1 MFCANTIYILL
12 IIILVLIIFI
22 ILVYKLIY
30 YIKLSQTDEITSLE
44 NFRGFQKAVKKVIS
58 RHKKNNITFTIS
70 IIDIDEFR
78 NYNFESYAFG
88 DCVLK
93 EFVKFLQ
100 QQLPDDAY
108 IARFKFGD
116 EFIIIMNTD
125 LNSSIEKIINMQEI
139 CKKYTFIDKGSQ
151 QPVYFNF
158 SFGVA
163 QFECSSDTLESL
175 LIKAEKA
182 LKVNKKRPEN

>member
-1 MFCANTIYILL
+1 MFFRNPIFLILIISIFVL
-12 IIILVLIIFI
+12 IILVLVI
-22 ILVYKLIY
+22 KLIHY
-30 YIKLSQTDEITSLE
+30 LKLSQTDDMTSIE
-44 NFRGFQKAVKKVIS
+44 NYRGFQKTVKKIIS
-58 RHKKNNITFTIS
+58 KHKKNNTPFTIS

-125 LNSSIEKIINMQEI
+125 LNSATEKINNVQNK
-139 CKKYTFIDKGSQ
+139 CKRYAFMDKENQ
-151 QPVYFNF
+151 RPFHVNF
-158 SFGVA
+158 SFGVS
-163 QFECSSDTLESL
+163 QFENRTETSESL

-182 LKVNKKRPEN
+182 LKANKKKT